1 MSLWEKVK
9 QTIEDGAKTI
19 KEGAESVAKSVAEKA
34 PGIASTLVEKGK
46 GIADTIGDKAHELVT
61 LGQLKVKHY
70 DLNRDVSNLFAE
82 IGGKVYELIKSNDP
96 NIATNVEILANVEK
110 VKKLEAEIEALEAKM
125 AEVKKA
131 QAKPESTAAA

>member
-9 QTIEDGAKTI
+9 RTIEDGAKTI

-110 VKKLEAEIEALEAKM
+110 IKKLEAEIDALEAKM

-131 QAKPESTAAA
+131 QAKSESTATA